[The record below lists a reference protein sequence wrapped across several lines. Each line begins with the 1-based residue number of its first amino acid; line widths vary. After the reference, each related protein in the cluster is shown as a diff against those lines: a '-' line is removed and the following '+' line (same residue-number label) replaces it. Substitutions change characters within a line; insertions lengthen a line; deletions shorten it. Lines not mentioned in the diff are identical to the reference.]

1 MAQKQLYINGVG
13 TGTYGIYISSDTYLN
28 APAPDLVAHPV
39 PGRSGDLV
47 QWNKRLNNIVRKFDC
62 YIPDTVQV
70 NFDGFKKMLY
80 SNIGYVQIT
89 SDYES
94 DTYQMGYLAEE
105 IAAEPFLKDGNLRVT
120 FSLYFS
126 CKPQKYFKTNTY
138 YTRLMPS
145 TYYPSRMLPR
155 THPIIQDMLNALPVD
170 DLPTAEAY
178 GLLWLGSTHLP
189 SSTTFTGATIYSPN
203 SDYDGFAAIALV
215 YDLDLWNL
223 SRFREVACYTTH
235 GFVQDMS
242 YTVTTLGADTFACLV
257 FPIDAAGSIA
267 ACFDWMNGGTH
278 YSYILGSVIN
288 RQNSNAVGAGY
299 VVDLTCDYV
308 WTGMADTTY
317 EVADLAIAGSLNG
330 KRTFCC
336 FLEIDTMVFRNQS
349 TIGSN
354 RPVEIKFDSRDLSV
368 TASFN
373 GGYAESIKSYVSMYG
388 DPDGLADRLDVFW
401 YHYRNNNRGYDPL
414 DIQSC
419 KFSPEWWKV

>member
-1 MAQKQLYINGVG
+1 MSRKQLYINGVG

-80 SNIGYVQIT
+80 SNIGYVEIT

-138 YTRLMPS
+138 YSRLMPS

-155 THPIIQDMLNALPVD
+155 THPIIQDMLKNIPID
-170 DLPTAEAY
+170 DLPDADAY
-178 GLLWLGSTHLP
+178 GLLWLGSTHIAVP
-189 SSTTFTGATIYSPN
+189 STVTGAQITS
-203 SDYDGFAAIALV
+203 SDYDGFAAVLIV
-215 YDLDLWNL
+215 EDLDHWNIEKFHEVVAYTNHGNVNIQSL
-223 SRFREVACYTTH
+223 SESITSA
-235 GFVQDMS
+235 S
-242 YTVTTLGADTFACLV
+242 LFACLV
-257 FPIDAAGSIA
+257 FPIDAVGTVSAQLYDGSLNIYT
-267 ACFDWMNGGTH
+267 FT
-278 YSYILGSVIN
+278 LGSVIN
-288 RQNSNAVGAGY
+288 RQNSNAVGASY

-308 WTGMADTTY
+308 WTGSADTTY
-317 EVADLAIAGSLNG
+317 EIADLAIAGSLNG

-349 TIGSN
+349 TSGSN
-354 RPVEIKFDSRDLSV
+354 RPVEIWFDSRDLSI

-373 GGYAESIKSYVSMYG
+373 NGYPESIKSYVSMYG